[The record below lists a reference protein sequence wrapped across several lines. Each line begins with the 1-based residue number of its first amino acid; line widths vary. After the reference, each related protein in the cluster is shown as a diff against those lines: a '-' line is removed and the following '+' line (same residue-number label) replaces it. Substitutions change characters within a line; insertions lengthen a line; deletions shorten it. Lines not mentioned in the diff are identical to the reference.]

1 MQPQNTTWEDLK
13 IVADLRLL
21 ILQDTPVPLDHH
33 VKEKSNVVPH
43 RSFFHLWPQ
52 TEVQKEGSSVLEI
65 LYIDLPC
72 SSGFFAFFY
81 FVLIALS
88 LVGFWP
94 SAHSHSASVWLKVC
108 FFFWGRL
115 GRGGKK
121 RIYFFVLGIW
131 LDIPWTGAAQDI
143 NTLTKLLCL
152 LFKKIKLSCLSDLA
166 VHAYMIYVRERLG
179 GGGCALLTC
188 LLAVFLVFY
197 DVLRWPRLEGNGVR
211 AAIWRRGEWD
221 YTMRCKLPCACNRM
235 EEWVGAVDIYLSA
248 SPGICDFVLCGG
260 FFGVG
265 NTNLL
270 CCGVWEIDTCGWL

>member
-94 SAHSHSASVWLKVC
+94 SAISLSISFRLIESVFLLL
-108 FFFWGRL
+108 GRL

-152 LFKKIKLSCLSDLA
+152 LFKKDKAFLFVWFGSACIYDICAWTVGRWGMCFAYLLVSGVFGLLRCVTMTA
-166 VHAYMIYVRERLG
+166 VG
-179 GGGCALLTC
+179 GKWGEGGN
-188 LLAVFLVFY
+188 
-197 DVLRWPRLEGNGVR
+197 LEKG
-211 AAIWRRGEWD
+211 
-221 YTMRCKLPCACNRM
+221 
-235 EEWVGAVDIYLSA
+235 
-248 SPGICDFVLCGG
+248 
-260 FFGVG
+260 GVG
-265 NTNLL
+265 LYHEVQASL
-270 CCGVWEIDTCGWL
+270 RL